1 MARIV
6 LNDLLCCKKAICTV
20 TLRRAR
26 DEDRRF
32 SGEKNVI
39 GRREYIMSKP
49 DGATEPGAKRSPLR
63 EHAVTV
69 NI

>member
-1 MARIV
+1 MEKAALAILRAQR
-6 LNDLLCCKKAICTV
+6 LNPLQKGHTYTV

-32 SGEKNVI
+32 GGEKNVI

-49 DGATEPGAKRSPLR
+49 DGAIEFGAKG
-63 EHAVTV
+63 
-69 NI
+69 